1 MTVLFGGQI
10 QRLPKCSPVRIISGS
25 VDGGVF
31 WKLKKR
37 VLNIEVVGGIDI
49 VTPECEAKVM
59 SICDAVCVT
68 SDHVF

>member
-1 MTVLFGGQI
+1 M
-10 QRLPKCSPVRIISGS
+10 RIISGS

>member
-1 MTVLFGGQI
+1 MLFGGQI

-37 VLNIEVVGGIDI
+37 VLKIEVVGGIAI
-49 VTPECEAKVM
+49 VTPECEAEVM
-59 SICDAVCVT
+59 SIHDVT

>member
-1 MTVLFGGQI
+1 MLFGGQI
-10 QRLPKCSPVRIISGS
+10 QRLPKGSPVRIISGS

-37 VLNIEVVGGIDI
+37 VLKIEVVGGIAI
-49 VTPECEAKVM
+49 VTPESEAKVM
-59 SICDAVCVT
+59 SIHDVT